1 MKAIISEMVE
11 SRGHGFGKLM
21 LPVRLAVTGMG
32 FGPDLFETLELLGK
46 EEVDSRLNTALDK
59 LS

>member
-1 MKAIISEMVE
+1 
-11 SRGHGFGKLM
+11 M

-46 EEVDSRLNTALDK
+46 DEVDRRLVHAANM